1 MKKLVFIIISLYL
14 SLGAAAVKTEIISY
28 SSGQDEM
35 EGVLAFDDTDA
46 KPKPGLLIVHDW
58 MGLGNFT
65 RDKAIKLAKQG
76 YVAFAVDVYGKGIR
90 PKDATEAGKFAGKY
104 KNDRNLFRA
113 HMKAAYDLLRS
124 RKEVVAE
131 KIAVFGYC
139 FGGTAALELA
149 RSGVPLRGTGSF
161 HGGLANPSPVDTKN
175 IHGRVLILHG
185 ADDPFVSTQEV
196 NAFKQEMT
204 EAKIKFDFISYPGA
218 VHAFAVP
225 AAGNNV
231 KSGAA
236 YDAKADKE
244 SWTAFQKFLH
254 EIFAQ

>member
-1 MKKLVFIIISLYL
+1 MKKLGFILFSLYL
-14 SLGAAAVKTEIISY
+14 SLGVAGLKTEVISY
-28 SSGQDEM
+28 SSGQEEM
-35 EGVLAFDDTDA
+35 EGVLAFDDTDT

-65 RDKAIKLAKQG
+65 RDKAVELAKQG

-161 HGGLANPSPVDTKN
+161 HGGLANPNPADAKN
-175 IHGRVLILHG
+175 IQGRVLILHG
-185 ADDPFVSTQEV
+185 ADDPFVSPNEV
-196 NAFKQEMT
+196 NTFKQEMT
-204 EAKIKFDFISYPGA
+204 QAKVKFDFISYPGA

-236 YDAKADKE
+236 YDSKADKE
-244 SWTAFQKFLH
+244 SWLTFQKFLK
-254 EIFAQ
+254 EIFSK